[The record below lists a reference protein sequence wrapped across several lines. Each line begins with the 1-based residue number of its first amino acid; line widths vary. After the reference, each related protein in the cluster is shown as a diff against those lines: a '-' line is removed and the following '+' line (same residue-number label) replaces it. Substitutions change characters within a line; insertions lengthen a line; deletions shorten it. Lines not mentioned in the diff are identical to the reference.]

1 MSALKYFLM
10 LLGAVVFGSAGA
22 LVAYDI
28 YLSEQL
34 RQLLSQNK
42 TDESG
47 ADLKSGQTR
56 NTLRKSLTLRMNFL
70 GGHAGQGLR

>member
-1 MSALKYFLM
+1 MSALKWLLM
-10 LLGAVVFGSAGA
+10 LVGAAVFGSAGA

-34 RQLLSQNK
+34 RQLLSRNK
-42 TDESG
+42 TDETG
-47 ADLKSGQTR
+47 ADLKGAETR
-56 NTLRKSLTLRMNFL
+56 NTLRKSLTLRMNFH